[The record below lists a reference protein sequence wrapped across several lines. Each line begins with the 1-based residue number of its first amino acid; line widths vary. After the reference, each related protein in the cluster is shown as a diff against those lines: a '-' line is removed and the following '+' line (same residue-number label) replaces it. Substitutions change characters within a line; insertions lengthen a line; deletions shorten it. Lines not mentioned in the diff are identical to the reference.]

1 MINIGSNAK
10 KWSILSKLTLLNII
24 VFLSGV
30 IGIIGAFQINQ
41 GAKLHELNIQH
52 LTHIQNFLVELNG
65 FNEEGANDLNNFRK
79 HILEIR
85 EQSISC
91 INLAGWIEKQSMKL
105 AGTYQAVNL
114 CEKDIKIADK
124 ALDAIN
130 RFENKS
136 ASQQSL
142 LKSLNIAL
150 AGFQKSSKEF
160 QPQVAQTVSFMFGI
174 TIVIFIAK
182 ALILVLGGYF
192 VSISVVAEYK
202 KLENTLAAK
211 EKAEESNIKLQTL
224 SKELAESKQKYQDLY
239 ENTPQMQLS
248 VDIESA
254 LIAYCNNTVVKET
267 GYSKSEIIGRK
278 IYEMYHPDSLEKAK
292 EYFKEVRETGETHDK
307 ELQIKRKDG
316 SKIDVLLDVSSSM
329 GADGRKYTQSVWT
342 DITELKRAEILLQS
356 AKEESEKANIRLKE
370 LDLLKNMFIASMSH
384 ELRTPLNSIIGFNS
398 LVLQEKLG
406 PLSLKQKD
414 YLGRVYQSSL
424 HLMTL
429 INDIIDISKIEA
441 GELDISL
448 KNFLLKEIVE
458 DALGQIQAKI
468 DEKGL
473 AVRVDVPP
481 DLQVITDEKR
491 VKQCILNYLS
501 NAAKYTQ
508 AGSICLSA
516 REFDGQVEIVIED
529 TGIGIKEKDL
539 PKMFKQFQRLDSA
552 LGIKEGGTGLG
563 LYLTQKI
570 AVEVLGG
577 SVAVESQLG
586 TGSRF
591 FLRFP
596 KDLRTKEVD
605 LFNAPALKDQA
616 VSNYLK
622 PGNRFKTVLIIE
634 DNDDNMKLIQFL
646 LDRDNY
652 KTFTADTG
660 REGLK
665 IAVEEKPDFI
675 LLDIQLPDID
685 GTEILKQIRASEIH
699 TKVPIIAMTAHALS
713 GDREKLIR
721 AGCNGYIEK
730 PLDPEKVLPQ
740 IKEILDSVS

>member
-1 MINIGSNAK
+1 MINPKPK
-10 KWSILSKLTLLNII
+10 KWSILSKLTFLNFI
-24 VFLSGV
+24 VLLSGV

-65 FNEEGANDLNNFRK
+65 FNKEGSNDLNKFRQ

-105 AGTYQAVNL
+105 AGTYQAIHL

-136 ASQQSL
+136 SSQQSL

-160 QPQVAQTVSFMFGI
+160 QPQVAQTVSFMFGV
-174 TIVIFIAK
+174 TIVIFISK
-182 ALILVLGGYF
+182 AIILVFGGYLI
-192 VSISVVAEYK
+192 SLSVVAEYK
-202 KLENTLAAK
+202 KMENTLAAK
-211 EKAEESNIKLQTL
+211 EKAEESNVKLQTL
-224 SKELAESKQKYQDLY
+224 SKELAESKQKYQELY
-239 ENTPQMQLS
+239 ENTPQMQVS
-248 VDIESA
+248 VDIETS
-254 LIAYCNNTVVKET
+254 LIVHCNNTLAKET

-278 IYEMYHPDSLEKAK
+278 IYDMYHPDSLEKAK
-292 EYFKEVRETGETHDK
+292 HYFKEIVETGELHDK
-307 ELQIKRKDG
+307 ELQLKRKDG
-316 SKIDVLLDVSSSM
+316 SRIDVLLNVSSSK
-329 GADGRKYTQSVWT
+329 GLDGRIYTQSVWT
-342 DITELKRAEILLQS
+342 DITERKRAELLLQS
-356 AKEESEKANIRLKE
+356 AKGESEKANVRLKE
-370 LDLLKNMFIASMSH
+370 LDMLKNMFIASMSH

-398 LVLQEKLG
+398 IVLQEKLG
-406 PLSLKQKD
+406 SLSLKQKD

-424 HLMTL
+424 HLLAL

-441 GELDISL
+441 GELDISQ
-448 KNFLLKEIVE
+448 KTFLLKEMVE
-458 DALGQIQAKI
+458 DVLGQLQTKI
-468 DEKGL
+468 DKKGL
-473 AVRVDVPP
+473 AVKVDVPL
-481 DLQVITDEKR
+481 DLQVTTDEKR
-491 VKQCILNYLS
+491 VKQCILNYLC
-501 NAAKYTQ
+501 NATKYTQ
-508 AGSICLSA
+508 AGSIGLNA
-516 REFDGQVEIVIED
+516 RELDGQVEIVVED
-529 TGIGIKEKDL
+529 TGIGIEANDL

-586 TGSRF
+586 AGSRF

-596 KDLRTKEVD
+596 KILRTAKETP
-605 LFNAPALKDQA
+605 LQTESALRNQA
-616 VSNYLK
+616 VPGILQE
-622 PGNRFKTVLIIE
+622 GNRFETVLVIE
-634 DNDDNMKLIQFL
+634 DNDNNMQLIKFL
-646 LDRDNY
+646 LESAKY
-652 KTFTADTG
+652 KILTAETG
-660 REGLK
+660 KQGLK

-685 GTEILKQIRASEIH
+685 GTEVLKQIRASETH
-699 TKVPIIAMTAHALS
+699 TKIPIIAMTAHALS
-713 GDREKLIR
+713 GDREKLIA
-721 AGCNGYIEK
+721 AGCSGYIEK
-730 PLDPEKVLPQ
+730 PLNLEKVLPQ
-740 IKEILDSVS
+740 IKEILDRMS